1 VPDPMDAVREA
12 ERLVREATERAE
24 AIAREGA
31 ARVPPR
37 GFANESP
44 PSRAREEG
52 AGAFPD
58 LSALGG
64 LLDLARQS
72 LPPELSRQ
80 LAQAL
85 RELLIALRAVLDY
98 SIDRLE
104 PGEAAPVQVEDI
116 PIE

>member
-1 VPDPMDAVREA
+1 MPDAREA

-24 AIAREGA
+24 ELAREGA

-37 GFANESP
+37 GYEAP
-44 PSRAREEG
+44 G
-52 AGAFPD
+52 AGSGAPAFPD
-58 LSALGG
+58 LSALTG
-64 LLDLARQS
+64 LLELARDS
-72 LPPELSRQ
+72 VPPELQRQ

-98 SIDRLE
+98 SIERLE
-104 PGEAAPVQVEDI
+104 AETPAPAPVEDI

>member
-1 VPDPMDAVREA
+1 VPDARDAVREA

-24 AIAREGA
+24 AIVREGA

-37 GFANESP
+37 GFDTPGGGEGGAP
-44 PSRAREEG
+44 P
-52 AGAFPD
+52 FPD
-58 LSALGG
+58 LSALAG
-64 LLDLARQS
+64 LVELARGTV
-72 LPPELSRQ
+72 PRELQRQ

-98 SIDRLE
+98 SIARLE
-104 PGEAAPVQVEDI
+104 AETPAPAPVEDI

>member
-1 VPDPMDAVREA
+1 VPDPRDAVREA

-24 AIAREGA
+24 ALVREGA
-31 ARVPPR
+31 AQLPPR
-37 GFANESP
+37 GF
-44 PSRAREEG
+44 EEPRDRTED
-52 AGAFPD
+52 ASAFPD
-58 LSALGG
+58 LSALTG
-64 LLDLARQS
+64 LLELARSS
-72 LPPELSRQ
+72 LPPDLQRQ

-104 PGEAAPVQVEDI
+104 PGEAPSVQVEDI

>member
-1 VPDPMDAVREA
+1 VPDPREAVREA

-24 AIAREGA
+24 AIVREGA

-37 GFANESP
+37 GFEAP
-44 PSRAREEG
+44 ADGGGAAREQP
-52 AGAFPD
+52 FPD
-58 LSALGG
+58 LAALTG
-64 LLDLARQS
+64 LLEVARGA
-72 LPPELSRQ
+72 LPPELQRQ

-104 PGEAAPVQVEDI
+104 PGPPAAAQVEDI